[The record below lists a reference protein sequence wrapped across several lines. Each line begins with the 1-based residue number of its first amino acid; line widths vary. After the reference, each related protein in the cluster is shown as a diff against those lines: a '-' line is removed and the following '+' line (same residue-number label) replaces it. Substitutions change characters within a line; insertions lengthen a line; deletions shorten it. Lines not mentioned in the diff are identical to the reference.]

1 MGWGSVRHGIPRGV
15 SQQDLGQTRRA
26 QLDEGVEEQRED
38 VRRVEQVGAHH
49 QVEGARGAHAL
60 QVRFVAPQQLRRHL
74 HGQEAVKWAALEAAS
89 SSTRGSGWAPS
100 GPARPESAE
109 LPRAARRALRRHRSR
124 AGALPGGG
132 DSDHAAPP
140 PSRRRRGGRRPR

>member
-26 QLDEGVEEQRED
+26 QLDERVEEQRED

-60 QVRFVAPQQLRRHL
+60 QVRLVAPQQLRRHL
-74 HGQEAVKWAALEAAS
+74 HRQKAVKWAALEAAS
-89 SSTRGSGWAPS
+89 SSTQGSGWAPS
-100 GPARPESAE
+100 GPASP
-109 LPRAARRALRRHRSR
+109 
-124 AGALPGGG
+124 
-132 DSDHAAPP
+132 
-140 PSRRRRGGRRPR
+140 